1 MKKSRVIHPNL
12 TFIGKGVHSSSFQ
25 KHLGLVLYSK
35 LNFYMHLKGAISI
48 VNNGIA
54 LLKKLRYSTPRK
66 PLLSISKAA
75 LRPRLDYCDVTYDK
89 SRNVHRHP
97 RIDPI

>member
-1 MKKSRVIHPNL
+1 MCSSVTMCFNPEPKKKVAKEVFFSMKKSRVIHPNL
-12 TFIGKGVHSSSFQ
+12 TSIGKGVHSPSFQ

-35 LNFYMHLKGAISI
+35 LNFYMHLKGTISI

-66 PLLSISKAA
+66 PLLSI
-75 LRPRLDYCDVTYDK
+75 
-89 SRNVHRHP
+89 
-97 RIDPI
+97 

>member
-1 MKKSRVIHPNL
+1 MCSSVTMCFNPEPKKNGKRSFFFNEKIKSYSSNL

-35 LNFYMHLKGAISI
+35 LNFYMHLKGTISI

-66 PLLSISKAA
+66 PLLSI
-75 LRPRLDYCDVTYDK
+75 
-89 SRNVHRHP
+89 
-97 RIDPI
+97 